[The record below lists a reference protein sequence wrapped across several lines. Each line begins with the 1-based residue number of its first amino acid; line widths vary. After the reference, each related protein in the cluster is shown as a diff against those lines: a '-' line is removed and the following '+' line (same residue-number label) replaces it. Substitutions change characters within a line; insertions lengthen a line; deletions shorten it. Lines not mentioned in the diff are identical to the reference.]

1 MQSDWWSRVL
11 DAGRHIFDFEDP
23 EPSMTSRVSFCFF
36 VLHFIRIIVSPW
48 GRLSLKIGLFGCY
61 GSLHFDVTSLFQFR
75 LQILGFFFLDDVSFS
90 FYQLSFILVFFL
102 YYTFPFSLS
111 LHSSPPPPITFLTS
125 ARYGDTHACMVLRL
139 KIILSLLEYTYHRK
153 YF

>member
-61 GSLHFDVTSLFQFR
+61 GSLHFDITVSVQASNSGGFSLDK
-75 LQILGFFFLDDVSFS
+75 FFFLSV
-90 FYQLSFILVFFL
+90 VFHSCI
-102 YYTFPFSLS
+102 FSL
-111 LHSSPPPPITFLTS
+111 LHISF
-125 ARYGDTHACMVLRL
+125 
-139 KIILSLLEYTYHRK
+139 LSLPSLLPSPSHHLFNISKIWGYSCMHGSEVKNHT
-153 YF
+153 FTS

>member
-36 VLHFIRIIVSPW
+36 VLYFISIIVSPW

-61 GSLHFDVTSLFQFR
+61 GSLHFDITVSVQASNS
-75 LQILGFFFLDDVSFS
+75 GFFSLDDVNFS

-139 KIILSLLEYTYHRK
+139 KIILTLLEYTFHRK

>member
-36 VLHFIRIIVSPW
+36 VLYFISIIVSPW

-75 LQILGFFFLDDVSFS
+75 LQILGVFSRRFKFFFLSVVFHSCIFS
-90 FYQLSFILVFFL
+90 LLHI
-102 YYTFPFSLS
+102 SLS
-111 LHSSPPPPITFLTS
+111 LSPFTP
-125 ARYGDTHACMVLRL
+125 
-139 KIILSLLEYTYHRK
+139 SLPLPSP
-153 YF
+153 F

>member
-36 VLHFIRIIVSPW
+36 VLYFISIIVSIW

-61 GSLHFDVTSLFQFR
+61 GSLHFDVTVSVQASNS
-75 LQILGFFFLDDVSFS
+75 GVFFLDDVSFS

-125 ARYGDTHACMVLRL
+125 ARYGDAHACMVLRL
-139 KIILSLLEYTYHRK
+139 KILLSLLEYTYHRK

>member
-36 VLHFIRIIVSPW
+36 VLYFISIIVSPW

-61 GSLHFDVTSLFQFR
+61 GSLHFDITVSVQASNS
-75 LQILGFFFLDDVSFS
+75 GFFLDDLSFS

-102 YYTFPFSLS
+102 YYTFLFLS
-111 LHSSPPPPITFLTS
+111 LP
-125 ARYGDTHACMVLRL
+125 
-139 KIILSLLEYTYHRK
+139 SLLPSPSHHLFNISKIWGYSCMHGSEVKNHTFTSWVHLS
-153 YF
+153 

>member
-23 EPSMTSRVSFCFF
+23 EPSMTSRVFFCFF
-36 VLHFIRIIVSPW
+36 VLHFISIIVSPW

-61 GSLHFDVTSLFQFR
+61 GSLHFDITVSVQASNS
-75 LQILGFFFLDDVSFS
+75 GFFFLDDVSFS

-102 YYTFPFSLS
+102 YYGTHFSFSLS

-125 ARYGDTHACMVLRL
+125 ARYKDAHACMVLRL

>member
-36 VLHFIRIIVSPW
+36 VLYFISIIVSPW

-61 GSLHFDVTSLFQFR
+61 GSLHFDITVSVQASNSGGFFLDK
-75 LQILGFFFLDDVSFS
+75 FFFLSV
-90 FYQLSFILVFFL
+90 VFHSCI
-102 YYTFPFSLS
+102 FSL
-111 LHSSPPPPITFLTS
+111 LHISF
-125 ARYGDTHACMVLRL
+125 
-139 KIILSLLEYTYHRK
+139 LSLPSLLPSPSHHLFNISKIWGCSCMHGSEVKNHT
-153 YF
+153 FTS

>member
-36 VLHFIRIIVSPW
+36 VLYFISIIVSPW

-61 GSLHFDVTSLFQFR
+61 GSLHFDITVSVQASNSGVFFLDK
-75 LQILGFFFLDDVSFS
+75 FFFLSV
-90 FYQLSFILVFFL
+90 VFHSCI
-102 YYTFPFSLS
+102 FSL
-111 LHSSPPPPITFLTS
+111 LHISF
-125 ARYGDTHACMVLRL
+125 
-139 KIILSLLEYTYHRK
+139 LSLPSLLPSPSHHLFNISKVWGYSCMHGSEVKNHTFTSWVHLS
-153 YF
+153 

>member
-36 VLHFIRIIVSPW
+36 VLYFISIIVSIW

-61 GSLHFDVTSLFQFR
+61 GSLHFDITVSVQASNS
-75 LQILGFFFLDDVSFS
+75 GGFFLDDVSFS

-139 KIILSLLEYTYHRK
+139 KILLSLLEYIYHRK

>member
-36 VLHFIRIIVSPW
+36 VLYFISIIVSIW

-75 LQILGFFFLDDVSFS
+75 LQILGCFFLDDVSFS

-102 YYTFPFSLS
+102 YYTFLFLS
-111 LHSSPPPPITFLTS
+111 VP
-125 ARYGDTHACMVLRL
+125 
-139 KIILSLLEYTYHRK
+139 SLLPSPSHHLFNISKIWGYSCMHGSEVKNPTFTSWVHLS
-153 YF
+153 

>member
-36 VLHFIRIIVSPW
+36 VLYFISIIVSPW

-75 LQILGFFFLDDVSFS
+75 LQILGVFSRQFKFFFLSVVFHSCIFS
-90 FYQLSFILVFFL
+90 LLHI
-102 YYTFPFSLS
+102 SLS
-111 LHSSPPPPITFLTS
+111 LSPFTPPLPLPSPF
-125 ARYGDTHACMVLRL
+125 
-139 KIILSLLEYTYHRK
+139 
-153 YF
+153 

>member
-36 VLHFIRIIVSPW
+36 VLYFISIIVSPW

-75 LQILGFFFLDDVSFS
+75 LQILGVFSRRFKFFFLSV
-90 FYQLSFILVFFL
+90 VFHSCI
-102 YYTFPFSLS
+102 FSL
-111 LHSSPPPPITFLTS
+111 LHISF
-125 ARYGDTHACMVLRL
+125 
-139 KIILSLLEYTYHRK
+139 LSLPSLLPSPSHHLFNISKIWGYSCMHGSEVKNHTFTSSVHLS
-153 YF
+153 

>member
-36 VLHFIRIIVSPW
+36 VLYFISIIVSPW

-61 GSLHFDVTSLFQFR
+61 GSLHFDITVSVQASNS
-75 LQILGFFFLDDVSFS
+75 GVFFLDDVSFS

-125 ARYGDTHACMVLRL
+125 ARYKDAHACMVLRL
-139 KIILSLLEYTYHRK
+139 KILLSLLEYTYHRK